1 MALKKELFDPE
12 MVELPLSELK
22 YTTILS
28 CLETSGLL
36 HPIVNTLFSTDQ
48 PILTPYDPLSFG
60 NTNDLQLITQG
71 SIISEQYFPSFEE
84 VPDLDDIPPLEASY
98 QGKNDSHTLEM
109 PGRNTANSMGDIK
122 SQEILDE
129 EILFQACADVNAAPS
144 CEGETPGLIPEAPSH
159 FVPVQNCQKIVANTL
174 EGADTVALRRYR
186 NMQAARR
193 SRARRRTGA
202 ISELSAVNEKIFREN
217 MELKEENARLRRLLA
232 RFSKE
237 LPCSELS

>member
-1 MALKKELFDPE
+1 MALKNELFDPE
-12 MVELPLSELK
+12 MVELPFSELK
-22 YTTILS
+22 NTATSS

-36 HPIVNTLFSTDQ
+36 HPIVNTPFLTDQ
-48 PILTPYDPLSFG
+48 PILTLYDSLSFE
-60 NTNDLQLITQG
+60 NTNDLQLSTQG
-71 SIISEQYFPSFEE
+71 SSISEQYFPSFEE
-84 VPDLDDIPPLEASY
+84 VPGLDDIPPLEASY
-98 QGKNDSHTLEM
+98 QGKKDFHTLET
-109 PGRNTANSMGDIK
+109 PVRNTANSMSDIK

-144 CEGETPGLIPEAPSH
+144 CEGETPELIPKAPSH
-159 FVPVQNCQKIVANTL
+159 FVPVQNCQKILANTL

-217 MELKEENARLRRLLA
+217 MDLKEENARLRRLLA
-232 RFSKE
+232 GFSKE
-237 LPCSELS
+237 LPRSELR